1 MSPLRRVDTAFA
13 MRPNHLPVTSPQL
26 QRARRCLLETGD
38 LPLGLVDDTLQRSW
52 QRSQHAGI
60 SPLGGLG
67 EPPLCSDGELRRAV
81 AAEHD
86 FLAQARP
93 VMDFVFDQMRD
104 SGSLVVL
111 ANARG
116 LLLHSLGDADFLGRA
131 ERVSLRPGAL
141 WHESDRGTN
150 AIGTC
155 LAESRAV
162 VIHGAEHY
170 LERNGFLTCSA
181 APVFGPRGQLRGVL
195 DISGDHRGHHP
206 HTFALVRSAARM
218 IEDRLFHARHAGDRV
233 LRLHPL
239 AEGLGGVGEG
249 LLALSEDGWVVGAN
263 PLAQQWLGLAADR
276 IGACTLEQ
284 LTGTGLGLWPP
295 GRVRV
300 LQGSRG
306 GQPLHARLD
315 GTERVVIQARAPTPT
330 TTHGGSDASRPI
342 RAQATTAQ
350 HQAEQGALPHG
361 AQEPGQPPAI
371 DPRVADAF
379 SRARRVQA
387 QGIALLIQGESGT
400 GKEVLARRLH
410 KEGPRAGK
418 PFVAVNC
425 AALPEQLIEAE
436 LFGYVG
442 GAFTGARREGSPGRI
457 REAHG
462 GTLFLDEIGDMP
474 LPLQAR
480 LLRVLQDKAVV
491 PVGAGQAMPV
501 DFLLVSATHQR
512 LKDAIACG
520 TFRADLYYRL
530 NGLSV
535 TLPPLR
541 ERQDFDAL
549 LPELLGRIACDMG
562 RPAIESVHPGLL
574 AALRQHAWP
583 GNLRQLHALLRTACA
598 LLPAASK
605 DLDWSHLPEDMAEE
619 LRAADDTRPP
629 QPFTGAASHPPS
641 HADTHVGET
650 NLRRLSSQAIRQ
662 VIEATQGNMSEAARR
677 LGISRNTL
685 YRWLRK
691 SGGNDLA

>member
-1 MSPLRRVDTAFA
+1 MHAVPKWHRESPGVSPPSRVDTALA

-26 QRARRCLLETGD
+26 QQARRCLLETGD
-38 LPLGLVDDTLQRSW
+38 LPPGLVDDTLQRSW

-81 AAEHD
+81 ASEHD

-218 IEDRLFHARHAGDRV
+218 IEDRLFHARHAGDRI

-263 PLAQQWLGLAADR
+263 TLAQQWLALPAER

-284 LTGTGLGLWPP
+284 LTGIGLGLWPP
-295 GRVRV
+295 GRVRA
-300 LQGSRG
+300 LQGPRG
-306 GQPLHARLD
+306 AQVLHARLD
-315 GTERVVIQARAPTPT
+315 GQERVVIQARSATAMADTPTPSARHPGTRHTDAEAAGSPTPT
-330 TTHGGSDASRPI
+330 
-342 RAQATTAQ
+342 
-350 HQAEQGALPHG
+350 
-361 AQEPGQPPAI
+361 

-387 QGIALLIQGESGT
+387 QGIAVLIQGESGT

-410 KEGPRAGK
+410 EEGPRAGK

-457 REAHG
+457 REAQG

-474 LPLQAR
+474 PALQAR

-491 PVGAGQAMPV
+491 PVGGGQPVPV
-501 DFLLVSATHQR
+501 DFLLVSATHRR
-512 LKDAIACG
+512 LKDAIAAG
-520 TFRADLYYRL
+520 SFREDLYYRL

-549 LPELLGRIACDMG
+549 LHELLTRVTADMG
-562 RPAIESVHPGLL
+562 RPPVEGIHPGLL
-574 AALRQHAWP
+574 ACLREHAWP
-583 GNLRQLHALLRTACA
+583 GNLRQLHGLVRTACA
-598 LLPAASK
+598 LLPTESR

-619 LRAADDTRPP
+619 LRAAASAPAHRSP
-629 QPFTGAASHPPS
+629 GVAASRPTSTQDDQP
-641 HADTHVGET
+641 GET
-650 NLRRLSSQAIRQ
+650 NLRHLSNLAIRQ
-662 VIEATQGNMSEAARR
+662 VIDATQGNMSEAARR

-691 SGGNDLA
+691 EAKGPQIG

>member
-1 MSPLRRVDTAFA
+1 

-26 QRARRCLLETGD
+26 LQARRCLLETGD
-38 LPLGLVDDTLQRSW
+38 LPLGLVDDALQRSW

-155 LAESRAV
+155 LAENRAV

-218 IEDRLFHARHAGDRV
+218 IEDRLFHARHAGDRI

-249 LLALSEDGWVVGAN
+249 LVALSEDGWVVGAN
-263 PLAQQWLGLAADR
+263 PLAQQWLALPAER

-300 LQGSRG
+300 LQGSHG
-306 GQPLHARLD
+306 GHALHARLD
-315 GTERVVIQARAPTPT
+315 STERVVIQARAPTPIAP
-330 TTHGGSDASRPI
+330 GGSTTSRPI
-342 RAQATTAQ
+342 REQTPTATYPAKRD
-350 HQAEQGALPHG
+350 A
-361 AQEPGQPPAI
+361 PPDL

-410 KEGPRAGK
+410 EEGPRAGK

-491 PVGAGQAMPV
+491 PVGGGQAMPV

-512 LKDAIACG
+512 LKDAIACNA
-520 TFRADLYYRL
+520 FRADLYYRL

-549 LPELLGRIACDMG
+549 LPEMLSRIARDMG
-562 RPAIESVHPGLL
+562 RPAVESVHPGLL

-598 LLPAASK
+598 LLPSDAR

-619 LRAADDTRPP
+619 LHAADGTRPP
-629 QPFTGAASHPPS
+629 QPPHGAASSPPVQ
-641 HADTHVGET
+641 ADTNAGET

-685 YRWLRK
+685 YRWQRK
-691 SGGNDLA
+691 AGRNDLG

>member
-1 MSPLRRVDTAFA
+1 

-26 QRARRCLLETGD
+26 QQARRCLLETGD
-38 LPLGLVDDTLQRSW
+38 LPEGLVDATLQRSW
-52 QRSQHAGI
+52 QRSRHAGI

-218 IEDRLFHARHAGDRV
+218 IEDRLFHARHAGDRI

-249 LLALSEDGWVVGAN
+249 LVALSEDGWVVGAN
-263 PLAQQWLGLAADR
+263 TLAQQWLALPAER

-300 LQGSRG
+300 LQGPRSAT
-306 GQPLHARLD
+306 QVLHARLD
-315 GTERVVIQARAPTPT
+315 GRDRLVVQARAPAAEAIDRP
-330 TTHGGSDASRPI
+330 AS
-342 RAQATTAQ
+342 T
-350 HQAEQGALPHG
+350 
-361 AQEPGQPPAI
+361 

-379 SRARRVQA
+379 SRAKRVQA
-387 QGIALLIQGESGT
+387 QGISLLIQGESGT

-410 KEGPRAGK
+410 DEGPRAGR

-425 AALPEQLIEAE
+425 AALPEHLIEAE

-457 REAHG
+457 READG

-474 LPLQAR
+474 LALQAR

-491 PVGAGQAMPV
+491 PVGGSHPVPV
-501 DFLLVSATHQR
+501 DFLLVSATHRR
-512 LKDAIACG
+512 LKDAISVG
-520 TFRADLYYRL
+520 NFREDLYYRL

-549 LPELLGRIACDMG
+549 LQGLLAQLTQDMG
-562 RPAIESVHPGLL
+562 RAAIDSVHPGLL

-598 LLPAASK
+598 LLPSDAR
-605 DLDWSHLPEDMAEE
+605 DLDWSHLPQDMVEE
-619 LRAADDTRPP
+619 L
-629 QPFTGAASHPPS
+629 GAASPAPHRPANDPVRATPPQ
-641 HADTHVGET
+641 HAPEGAET

-662 VIEATQGNMSEAARR
+662 VVDATEGNLSEAARR

-691 SGGNDLA
+691 EAGSPRP

>member
-1 MSPLRRVDTAFA
+1 M
-13 MRPNHLPVTSPQL
+13 
-26 QRARRCLLETGD
+26 LETGD
-38 LPLGLVDDTLQRSW
+38 LPPGLVDDALHRSW
-52 QRSQHAGI
+52 RRSQHAGI
-60 SPLGGLG
+60 SPMGGLG

-81 AAEHD
+81 AGEHD
-86 FLAQARP
+86 FLAHARP

-141 WHESDRGTN
+141 WHENDRGTN

-155 LAESRAV
+155 LVEGRPV
-162 VIHGAEHY
+162 VVHGAEHY

-181 APVFGPRGQLRGVL
+181 APVYGPRGQLRGVL

-263 PLAQQWLGLAADR
+263 TLAQQWLALPAEQ
-276 IGACTLEQ
+276 IGGTTLEQ
-284 LTGTGLGLWPP
+284 LCGQGLGLWPP

-300 LQGSRG
+300 LSGARG
-306 GQPLHARLD
+306 LTLHARLD
-315 GTERVVIQARAPTPT
+315 VPGHTVIQVARA
-330 TTHGGSDASRPI
+330 ASPVAPLTAD
-342 RAQATTAQ
+342 RAPRSAQ
-350 HQAEQGALPHG
+350 QGAHHITHDHEPAG
-361 AQEPGQPPAI
+361 RPTIDARVQE
-371 DPRVADAF
+371 AF
-379 SRARRVQA
+379 ERARRVQA
-387 QGIALLIQGESGT
+387 QGIAVLIQGESGS

-410 KEGPRAGK
+410 DEGQRAGR

-457 REAHG
+457 READG

-474 LPLQAR
+474 LALQAR

-491 PVGAGQAMPV
+491 PVGGGRPVAV
-501 DFLLVSATHQR
+501 DFLLVSATHRR
-512 LKDAIACG
+512 LKEAIASG
-520 TFRADLYYRL
+520 GFREDLYYRL

-535 TLPPLR
+535 SLPPLR

-549 LPELLGRIACDMG
+549 LHGMLSDIAAAMG
-562 RPAIESVHPGLL
+562 RAPVEGVHPGLL
-574 AALRQHAWP
+574 SALRRHAWP
-583 GNLRQLHALLRTACA
+583 GNLRQLHAALRTACA
-598 LLPAASK
+598 LLPADAR
-605 DLDWSHLPEDMAEE
+605 DLDWSHLPEDLVDA
-619 LRAADDTRPP
+619 LRGGESSAVAQRVDSGAPEDAA
-629 QPFTGAASHPPS
+629 PS
-641 HADTHVGET
+641 PAET
-650 NLRRLSSQAIRQ
+650 NLRRLSAQAIDQ
-662 VIEATQGNMSEAARR
+662 VVVATQGNLSEAARR

-685 YRWLRK
+685 YRWLKRRAG
-691 SGGNDLA
+691 SEGTPGSN